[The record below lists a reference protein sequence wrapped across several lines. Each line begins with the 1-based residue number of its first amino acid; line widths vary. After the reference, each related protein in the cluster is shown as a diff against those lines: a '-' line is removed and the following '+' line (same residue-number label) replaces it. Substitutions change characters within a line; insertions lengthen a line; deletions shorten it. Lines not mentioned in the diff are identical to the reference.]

1 VSAKRDIVHDAAEHF
16 TREVHRIVIG
26 HDETVRLAFIA
37 LVLGG
42 HVLIE
47 GVPGTAKTLLARTIA
62 RLIGGT
68 FKRIQFTPDLMPSD
82 IVGTS
87 VYEISTSSFRIKEGA
102 IFANVVLADEVN
114 RAPAKAQAALLE
126 AMEEKQVTLEGD
138 ARPLPRPFI
147 VLATQNPVEYEG
159 TYPLPEAELDRFLF
173 KAIVRYP
180 EGSEERA
187 ILRAHDK
194 GTPSAQLGTL
204 EPFESGTIEA
214 CAAEVEAVTVE
225 DSVLDY
231 VVRIVEES
239 RRSPDLILGASPRAG
254 VHLLRAAKT
263 AAAVEGRDFVTPDDV
278 KALAI
283 PTLRHRMVLRAEAE
297 IEGLDADAVCRRV
310 LARLDVP
317 R

>member
-1 VSAKRDIVHDAAEHF
+1 MSGRTREAAERF
-16 TREVHRIVIG
+16 TRDVHRIVIG
-26 HDETVRLAFIA
+26 QDETVRLAFIA

-42 HVLIE
+42 HLLIE

-82 IVGTS
+82 IVGTA
-87 VYEISTSSFRIKEGA
+87 VYEISTSSFRIKEGP

-138 ARPLPRPFI
+138 ARPLPHPFL

-173 KAIVRYP
+173 KAVVRYP
-180 EGSEERA
+180 ESSEERL

-194 GTPSAQLGTL
+194 GQPLAQVATL
-204 EPFESGTIEA
+204 EPLAAGTIDT

-231 VVRIVEES
+231 VVRIVAES

-263 AAAVEGRDFVTPDDV
+263 AAAIEGRDFVTPDDV
-278 KALAI
+278 KSLAV
-283 PTLRHRMVLRAEAE
+283 PTLRHRIVLRAEAE

>member
-1 VSAKRDIVHDAAEHF
+1 MTAREVAERF
-16 TREVHRIVIG
+16 TRDVHRIVIG
-26 HDETVRLAFIA
+26 QDETVRLAFIA

-42 HVLIE
+42 HLLIE

-82 IVGTS
+82 ITGTS
-87 VYEISTSSFRIKEGA
+87 VYEISTTAFRIKEGP

-126 AMEEKQVTLEGD
+126 AMEEKQVTLEGE
-138 ARPLPRPFI
+138 AHPLPRPFI

-180 EGSEERA
+180 ATGEERE

-194 GTPSAQLGTL
+194 GQPAAQVNTL
-204 EPFESGTIEA
+204 EPFPAGTLDE
-214 CAAEVEAVTVE
+214 CAAEAERVTVE

-239 RRSPDLILGASPRAG
+239 RKSQDLMLGASPRAG

-278 KALAI
+278 KSLAI
-283 PTLRHRMVLRAEAE
+283 PTLRHRVVLRAEAE

-310 LARLDVP
+310 LTRLDVP

>member
-1 VSAKRDIVHDAAEHF
+1 MTVRDTSERFSRD
-16 TREVHRIVIG
+16 VHRVVIG
-26 HDETVRLAFIA
+26 QDETVRLAFIA
-37 LVLGG
+37 LVLNG

-47 GVPGTAKTLLARTIA
+47 GVPGTAKTLLARTVA
-62 RLIGGT
+62 HLIGGT

-87 VYEISTSSFRIKEGA
+87 VYEISTSQFRIKEGP

-126 AMEEKQVTLEGD
+126 AMEEKQVTLEGE
-138 ARPLPRPFI
+138 ARMLPHPFL

-173 KAIVRYP
+173 KAVMRYP
-180 EGSEERA
+180 ETAEEQA

-194 GTPSAQLGTL
+194 GQPLAQVATL
-204 EPFESGTIEA
+204 DALPATAIDE
-214 CAAEVEAVTVE
+214 CAAEVDRVTVE
-225 DSVLDY
+225 DSVLAY
-231 VVRIVEES
+231 VARIVEES
-239 RRSPDLILGASPRAG
+239 RRSPDLLLGASPRAG

-263 AAAVEGRDFVTPDDV
+263 AAAIEGRDFVTPDDV
-278 KALAI
+278 KSLAV
-283 PTLRHRMVLRAEAE
+283 PTLRHRLVLRAEAE

>member
-1 VSAKRDIVHDAAEHF
+1 MSRTTEVAAQF
-16 TREVHRIVIG
+16 TREVHRVIVG
-26 HDETVRLAFIA
+26 QDETVRLAFIA

-87 VYEISTSSFRIKEGA
+87 VYEISTSNFRIKEGP

-126 AMEEKQVTLEGD
+126 AMEERQVTLDGD
-138 ARPLPRPFI
+138 ARPLPKPFL

-180 EGSEERA
+180 QGAEERQ

-194 GTPSAQLGTL
+194 GQPSLQVASLQ
-204 EPFESGTIEA
+204 PFAAGTIEA

-239 RRSPDLILGASPRAG
+239 RKSGDLILGASPRAG

-263 AAAVEGRDFVTPDDV
+263 AAAIEGRDFVTPDDV
-278 KALAI
+278 KSLAV
-283 PTLRHRMVLRAEAE
+283 PTLRHRIVLRAEAE
-297 IEGLDADAVCRRV
+297 IEGLDADAACRRF

>member
-1 VSAKRDIVHDAAEHF
+1 MTLKETGETFRAQ
-16 TREVHRIVIG
+16 VHRIVIG
-26 HDETVRLAFIA
+26 QEETISLSFLA
-37 LVLGG
+37 LCLGG

-62 RLIGGT
+62 HLVGGT

-87 VYEISTSSFRIKEGA
+87 VYEIATSSFRMRLGP

-114 RAPAKAQAALLE
+114 RAPAKTQSALLE
-126 AMEEKQVTLEGD
+126 AMEERQVTLEGD
-138 ARPLPRPFI
+138 ARPLPDPFL

-173 KAIVRYP
+173 KAVMGYP
-180 EGSEERA
+180 ATDEEHA

-194 GTPSAQLGTL
+194 GQPL
-204 EPFESGTIEA
+204 
-214 CAAEVEAVTVE
+214 AEVAGLPQLPAGALADARAEVDRVTVE

-231 VVRIVEES
+231 VVRIVAET
-239 RRSPDLILGASPRAG
+239 RKSPDLLLGASPRAG
-254 VHLLRAAKT
+254 VHLIRAAKA
-263 AAAVEGRDFVTPDDV
+263 AAAVDGRDFVTPDDV
-278 KALAI
+278 KSLVPA
-283 PTLRHRMVLRAEAE
+283 TLRHRVVLKAEAE
-297 IEGLDADAVCRRV
+297 IEGLDADAVLRRA
-310 LARLDVP
+310 LSRLDVP

>member
-1 VSAKRDIVHDAAEHF
+1 MTAREVAERF
-16 TREVHRIVIG
+16 TRDVHRIVIG
-26 HDETVRLAFIA
+26 QDETVRLAFIA

-42 HVLIE
+42 HLLIE

-82 IVGTS
+82 ITGTS
-87 VYEISTSSFRIKEGA
+87 VYELSTSSFRIKEGP
-102 IFANVVLADEVN
+102 IFANVILADEIN

-126 AMEEKQVTLEGD
+126 AMEEKQVTLEGE
-138 ARPLPRPFI
+138 AHPLPRPFI

-180 EGSEERA
+180 ATGEERE

-194 GTPSAQLGTL
+194 GQPAAQVNTL
-204 EPFESGTIEA
+204 EPFPAGTLDE
-214 CAAEVEAVTVE
+214 CAAEVERVTVE

-239 RRSPDLILGASPRAG
+239 RKSQDLILGASPRAG

-263 AAAVEGRDFVTPDDV
+263 AAAIEGRDFVTPDDV
-278 KALAI
+278 KSLAI
-283 PTLRHRMVLRAEAE
+283 PTLRHRVVLRAEAE

-310 LARLDVP
+310 LTRLDVP

>member
-1 VSAKRDIVHDAAEHF
+1 MSLREVSERF
-16 TREVHRIVIG
+16 TRDVHRIVVG
-26 HDETVRLAFIA
+26 QDETVRLAFIA

-42 HVLIE
+42 HLLIE

-62 RLIGGT
+62 RLIGGS

-82 IVGTS
+82 ITGTS
-87 VYEISTSSFRIKEGA
+87 VYEISTSSFRVREGP

-138 ARPLPRPFI
+138 ARALPRPFL

-180 EGSEERA
+180 EGAEERA
-187 ILRAHDK
+187 ILRAHDR
-194 GTPSAQLGTL
+194 GQPLAQVASLD
-204 EPFESGTIEA
+204 PFAPGTIEA

-239 RRSPDLILGASPRAG
+239 RKSSDVMLGASPRAG

-263 AAAVEGRDFVTPDDV
+263 A
-278 KALAI
+278 
-283 PTLRHRMVLRAEAE
+283 
-297 IEGLDADAVCRRV
+297 
-310 LARLDVP
+310 
-317 R
+317 

>member
-1 VSAKRDIVHDAAEHF
+1 MSDARIVRETAERF
-16 TREVHRIVIG
+16 TRDVHRVVIG
-26 HDETVRLAFIA
+26 QDETVRLAFIA

-87 VYEISTSSFRIKEGA
+87 VYELSTSNFRIKEGP
-102 IFANVVLADEVN
+102 IFANV
-114 RAPAKAQAALLE
+114 
-126 AMEEKQVTLEGD
+126 
-138 ARPLPRPFI
+138 

-180 EGSEERA
+180 ESAQERA

-194 GTPSAQLGTL
+194 GTPSAQVASLEPLPAGTL
-204 EPFESGTIEA
+204 DA

-231 VVRIVEES
+231 VVRIVAES
-239 RRSPDLILGASPRAG
+239 RASSDLILGASPRAG

-263 AAAVEGRDFVTPDDV
+263 AAAIEGRDFVTPDDV

-283 PTLRHRMVLRAEAE
+283 PTLRHRIVLRAEAE